1 MARFRSETTTIEYA
15 GRVIYD
21 GSAAGQSLVSPPSIS
36 RQYTT
41 TAEEIV
47 DAATPTI
54 RSYGNAGGA
63 FPVAVIVDYPTEK
76 AAFEAELG
84 WADFTDANQTGVLT
98 VTVGFGDDAVT
109 RRWSAGID
117 SLEVEQQLAAEAMR
131 LVLRFG
137 FILGEKISG

>member
-1 MARFRSETTTIEYA
+1 MARFRSKNTTIRYA

-21 GSAAGQSLVSPPSIS
+21 GSDAGQSLVSLPALS

-54 RSYGNAGGA
+54 RAYGNAGGA
-63 FPVAVIVDYPTEK
+63 FPVAVIIEYPTEE

-84 WADFTDANQTGVLT
+84 WADFTDTNQTGELE
-98 VTVGFGDDAVT
+98 VTIGGIT
-109 RRWSAGID
+109 RRWAAGLD
-117 SLEVEQQLAAEAMR
+117 SLEVEQQFAADTVR

-137 FILGEKISG
+137 FILGEKVEA

>member
-1 MARFRSETTTIEYA
+1 MARFRSETTTIAYA

-21 GSAAGQSLVSPPSIS
+21 GSAAGQSLVSLPSIS

-54 RSYGNAGGA
+54 RAYGNAGGA
-63 FPVAVIVDYPTEK
+63 FPVAVIIEYPSEE
-76 AAFEAELG
+76 AAFDAELG
-84 WADFTDANQTGVLT
+84 WADFTDANQTGELSVD
-98 VTVGFGDDAVT
+98 VGSIT
-109 RRWSAGID
+109 RRWRAGVD
-117 SLEVEQQLAAEAMR
+117 SLEVEQQFSADTVR

-137 FILGEKISG
+137 FILGEKITE